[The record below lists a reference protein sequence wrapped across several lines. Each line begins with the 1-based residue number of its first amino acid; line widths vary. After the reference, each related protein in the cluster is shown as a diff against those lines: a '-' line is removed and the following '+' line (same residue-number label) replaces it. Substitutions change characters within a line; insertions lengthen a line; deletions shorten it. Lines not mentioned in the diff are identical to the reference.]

1 MQLLQKEISSIVSDI
16 DNRALLLLGMLKP
29 QDLAEPGSKD
39 YMRWQNVKRKR
50 VRITTEEI
58 DALAKAFPNYRW
70 WLLTGDV
77 MPEVGQTSPDYDAA
91 HTACPGQNAG

>member
-1 MQLLQKEISSIVSDI
+1 VSDI

-77 MPEVGQTSPDYDAA
+77 MPEVGQTSPEYDAA
-91 HTACPGQNAG
+91 HSASPSQSAG